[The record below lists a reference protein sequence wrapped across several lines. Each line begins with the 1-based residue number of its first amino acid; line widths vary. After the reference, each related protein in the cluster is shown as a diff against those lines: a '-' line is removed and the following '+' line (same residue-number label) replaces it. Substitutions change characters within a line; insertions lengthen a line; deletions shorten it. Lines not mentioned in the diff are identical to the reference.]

1 MSEEN
6 SKLVE
11 EVVNDTPA
19 TEENDLNKFNP
30 LAFTQDEPTGEVGP
44 IATETTTETTDESVE
59 TEEEEDGWSWEKK
72 EKEESEVEEETYNWD
87 GTEET
92 NESGDEIN
100 WDLVSKQ
107 LGMEGASKDEIR
119 ESLNALNNKQE
130 EPQTEE
136 VSNEQIRTLETY
148 LSFSNKDLVIEELKA
163 DGLTDDEIDDT
174 VDKMMKNGMI
184 ALKGREIKRTI
195 KNAIKQQRQ
204 DLVRET
210 KQTKEEQNR
219 RVQEARKGLQKQFKN
234 MDRFMGGKITKQQKE
249 EAYRFAVNSMSKELW
264 SDHANVADVA
274 MFMLYKDQIKDI
286 LRSQGRNEGS
296 KSLMD
301 KIQSPSLNTGRSRNT
316 YQPKS
321 KGFDPKAFMSE

>member
-72 EKEESEVEEETYNWD
+72 EKEE
-87 GTEET
+87 T

-119 ESLNALNNKQE
+119 ESLNALKNKQE
-130 EPQTEE
+130 EPQPEE